1 MYMDLFRKMKKTDMI
16 LVVVFAIYLFTNMQL
31 PQDVNELID
40 NSLGNIVIILGALV
54 LFVNSEPAIGVLGF
68 FVAYELIR
76 RASVSTG
83 TDAIQKYVGSEEK
96 KNTEMN
102 SYQPSAPE
110 VTLEEEVI
118 DNMVDFADSDIPETS
133 VQPILENYHSAEQL

>member
-76 RASVSTG
+76 RASVGTG
-83 TDAIQKYVGSEEK
+83 TDAIKKYVGSEE
-96 KNTEMN
+96 
-102 SYQPSAPE
+102 
-110 VTLEEEVI
+110 
-118 DNMVDFADSDIPETS
+118 
-133 VQPILENYHSAEQL
+133 